1 MLNSIYDNYNHN
13 ENVKNLLVY
22 MKDKKQAVN
31 EDKIITSFDKLSL
44 YKTYRGKSLLSHVIE
59 KSSFDKL
66 KVFLTQKEI
75 IMRTYSISSEMNNL
89 VKKIDKLSK
98 GLSEK
103 KRFLN
108 ILDLIKSHHTKSLYS
123 LLFTVLDLQSR
134 KSDYFYDDIIKSL
147 NEVNV
152 NTIEFNK
159 FSLES
164 RQDLLSA
171 YVNYSDFKF
180 WNNCHRHELKLE
192 TEFLLAYFM
201 DSTYKDTVLLFKNN
215 NCDLLKIMETTY
227 TYKREYETDVV
238 ETKINFNLLGYLKN
252 LTYQD
257 KLEVDNIISG
267 QAYYSQPFIHY
278 KTEIQVSDTERRFLL
293 IHLANWKEKII
304 ENPSF
309 SLNENT
315 LFHEYINALNFLYSH
330 HIDPYYAEYHQI
342 NKDLVDILDRSKNLN
357 LDICLRN
364 NEYKDNTSFLSELLI
379 KDNKLFLEK
388 ALKQRIMPN
397 SYHYDIHSI
406 FNIKVYKK
414 LSTWDTKE
422 LFWLFNEL
430 KKSGL
435 HFSLSFGKHR
445 QDEQLDFFDARMK
458 NILTEVFPEYKKEI
472 YTYHL
477 LNILN
482 KRDVSIEKYSINLA
496 QLIQSECN
504 PYMNLE
510 ILNNVEL
517 IINQRHIHLTDKLK
531 TDVFNINK
539 NIIISLSKN
548 ILSESITANEYK
560 KAPRI

>member
-1 MLNSIYDNYNHN
+1 MSNSIYDNYNYD
-13 ENVKNLLVY
+13 ENVKKLLVY

-75 IMRTYSISSEMNNL
+75 IMRTDSISSEMNVL

-159 FSLES
+159 FSLEY
-164 RQDLLSA
+164 RQDFLST

-180 WNNCHRHELKLE
+180 WNNCHQHELKLE
-192 TEFLLAYFM
+192 TEFLLTYFM

-293 IHLANWKEKII
+293 IHLANWKETII
-304 ENPSF
+304 ENPFF

-357 LDICLRN
+357 IDICLRN

-414 LSTWDTKE
+414 LSTWDTEE

-435 HFSLSFGKHR
+435 HFFLAFGKYR

-458 NILTEVFPEYKKEI
+458 NILTAVFPEYKKEI

-477 LNILN
+477 LNTLN
-482 KRDVSIEKYSINLA
+482 KHAVSIEKYSINLA
-496 QLIQSECN
+496 QLMESECD
-504 PYMNLE
+504 PCMNLE

-548 ILSESITANEYK
+548 ILSESITANEFK